1 MWRIFLVARKTFAVQ
16 EIEST
21 NIFEFVQ
28 NLTRI
33 LDFMPFYGMYK
44 KDIN

>member
-28 NLTRI
+28 NLI
-33 LDFMPFYGMYK
+33 KNIGFYDMYK
-44 KDIN
+44 KEKKI